1 MPTERFYH
9 LSEEKKRMIRE
20 AAIREFSRVP
30 LDKVSINKIV
40 KYADISRGSFYTY
53 FRDKEDVFQYIFE
66 DFVSQIQLYCKEVIV
81 QMKGDFWAL
90 PEKLLE
96 YILDMC
102 DKHKMITL
110 AQNAVGHQGVMKML
124 EDKTFCM
131 PLHGTQSKW
140 LKEVYQAT
148 DCTELCV
155 ESFEDYRILFS
166 LCVNILVEAMGEIYH
181 AGESREQAKDS
192 FKKRLHLI
200 KYGAY
205 RPAL

>member
-53 FRDKEDVFQYIFE
+53 FQDKEDVFQYIFE
-66 DFVSQIQLYCKEVIV
+66 DFVCQIQLYCKEVII

-96 YILDMC
+96 YVLDMC

-110 AQNAVGHQGVMKML
+110 AQNAVAHQGLMKML
-124 EDKTFCM
+124 ENKAFCM
-131 PLHGTQSKW
+131 PLQEAQNKW
-140 LKEVYQAT
+140 LKEVFQAT

-155 ESFEDYRILFS
+155 EGFEDYRILFS
-166 LCVNILVEAMGEIYH
+166 LCVNILVETMGEIYH
-181 AGESREQAKDS
+181 AGESRERAKEL

-205 RPAL
+205 RAVP